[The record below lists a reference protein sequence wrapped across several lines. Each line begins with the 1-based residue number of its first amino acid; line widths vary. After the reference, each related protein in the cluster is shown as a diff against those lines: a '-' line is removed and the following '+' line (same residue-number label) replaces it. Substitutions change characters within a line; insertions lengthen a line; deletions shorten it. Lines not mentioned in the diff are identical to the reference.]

1 MSGHSGRAH
10 RRQRVGGYHSRFGDP
25 EWSWFSESDLHVH
38 ASVSSASYCFRS
50 WPDRWFVP
58 DPPRLQGN
66 LLCRKDWIQL
76 RRSALSQWVFFLVQ
90 EVAAYSW
97 CSGCEHLRSGTW
109 ERWTKWAHVGWSPWH
124 LCVSK
129 VDGPCAGCPDSISD
143 SESEHWE
150 WGPRRCGSPR
160 DVTSPDAI
168 PHLDIHFV
176 HALWNLCAPSAF
188 WLRIQQQRSF
198 NDAGCHA
205 VGGRGSGRGVCLCKP
220 PSP

>member
-1 MSGHSGRAH
+1 MQVALTGDNGSEGTTLATVTQNGAGSVRVTCTFMPRFLLHHIVFDHGLIDGLGPTRRACREIYCAGRTGSSYEEV
-10 RRQRVGGYHSRFGDP
+10 RSRNGYSF
-25 EWSWFSESDLHVH
+25 
-38 ASVSSASYCFRS
+38 
-50 WPDRWFVP
+50 
-58 DPPRLQGN
+58 
-66 LLCRKDWIQL
+66 LCRKLLPTRGAQGANTSVPEL
-76 RRSALSQWVFFLVQ
+76 
-90 EVAAYSW
+90 
-97 CSGCEHLRSGTW
+97 G
-109 ERWTKWAHVGWSPWH
+109 ERWAKWAHVGWSPWH
-124 LCVSK
+124 LCASK

-150 WGPRRCGSPR
+150 WGLRRCGSPR